1 VEQNLS
7 ERERVGRLAVGIV
20 FGTASAL
27 VLITGRPEAVPDE
40 AAAGLGLAS
49 IGFFFNYFTCFCGT
63 KRLIRSAAD
72 RFR

>member
-7 ERERVGRLAVGIV
+7 ERERNGRLAIGII

-27 VLITGRPEAVPDE
+27 VLLTGRPEAVPDE

-63 KRLIRSAAD
+63 KKMVKNAVKKLR
-72 RFR
+72 